1 MTDQKDIIIKKATEL
16 FKQYGIK
23 SVSMDD
29 ICKAL
34 GISKKTL
41 YAYFDQKDRLVEDM
55 LSEDR
60 VNVQRRIDES
70 LAGNKCIWDY
80 IEFMV
85 RSLASAPDVRRI
97 PPLVYDL
104 NKYYPLIAKKHNELV
119 TEQSQLTIKRVL
131 EKGISEGIFRSELDV
146 DLTACMI
153 AKMHSYACEDMFRRG
168 ADQMPDKKMNELSMD
183 ILLRGLLTKD
193 GLSKYEELKNEK

>member
-1 MTDQKDIIIKKATEL
+1 MTDQKRNIIRKASEL

-29 ICKAL
+29 ICKEL
-34 GISKKTL
+34 GMSKKTL
-41 YAYFDQKDRLVEDM
+41 YAYFDQKDRLVEEM
-55 LSEDR
+55 LVQER
-60 VNVQRRIDES
+60 ANVQMRIEES
-70 LAGNKCIWDY
+70 LAENKSIWDY